1 VTAAATA
8 AADGEADDGQRRR
21 TSGSSS
27 HSSSAVSPV
36 FLEVPAQ
43 ADLPA
48 GPPPPVLRRA
58 ASVGRAA
65 SFSAVEGRQQ
75 RAHLPCG
82 PSLSVPPASTPDPA
96 GPGPP
101 PASPRRPRS
110 FRVNEKRGSSSVQ
123 HRAVR
128 RAVSCRAATRRPR
141 KSSTTATVSVGRAS
155 SLNEGARGRR
165 QVAAAAEMASSI
177 GSLGLFGSDFLFC
190 SQTQLSST
198 ADIYR
203 RMQMRARINAAL
215 SNDSSM
221 SPRLLLSFYD
231 IVFIEAVEAY
241 QHSSGSI
248 ITVRFSRRT
257 SAKPYPNSAH
267 SK

>member
-1 VTAAATA
+1 MTAAATA

-96 GPGPP
+96 GPGPPPASTPDPAGPP

-221 SPRLLLSFYD
+221 SPRLLLS
-231 IVFIEAVEAY
+231 
-241 QHSSGSI
+241 
-248 ITVRFSRRT
+248 
-257 SAKPYPNSAH
+257 
-267 SK
+267 

>member
-43 ADLPA
+43 ADLPV

-96 GPGPP
+96 GPGPPLTSTPDPAGPGSPPASNPDPAVPP

-221 SPRLLLSFYD
+221 SPRLLLS
-231 IVFIEAVEAY
+231 
-241 QHSSGSI
+241 
-248 ITVRFSRRT
+248 
-257 SAKPYPNSAH
+257 
-267 SK
+267 